1 MNARRP
7 ISKNMLVRWH
17 ILHVFQFLEKIYKG
31 LLRDS
36 MVKTELGLVL
46 SNLETCHTILQ
57 NGPAKATNEHDSV
70 ECVKCIAEAK
80 EQIIILHEI
89 SPFISV
95 GAVQNVLTLLDD
107 AECYLK

>member
-7 ISKNMLVRWH
+7 ITKNMLARWH
-17 ILHVFQFLEKIYKG
+17 ILHVFQFLEKIYKD
-31 LLRDS
+31 LRDS
-36 MVKTELGLVL
+36 SVVKTELGLVL

-57 NGPAKATNEHDSV
+57 NGPAKATSEHDSV
-70 ECVKCIAEAK
+70 ECAKCISESK

-95 GAVQNVLTLLDD
+95 PAVQNVLTLLDNV
-107 AECYLK
+107 ECYLK